1 MWAPRYDMKKMQN
14 YMIGVDHGDVVMFSD
29 FEDDGDM
36 WTGEGARQTRMQ
48 VDFSE
53 SFRGLPVVQVNMSMF
68 DMSNNANI
76 RMDVQAEEITE
87 DGFLIVFRTW
97 GDTKIA
103 RIRVAWQAI
112 GEVHNDDDWEVP

>member
-1 MWAPRYDMKKMQN
+1 MKKMQN

>member
-1 MWAPRYDMKKMQN
+1 MKKMQN

-29 FEDDGDM
+29 FENDGIM
-36 WTGEGARQTRMQ
+36 WKGEGARQTDKR

-53 SFRGLPVVQVNMSMF
+53 SFRGLPVVQVSMSMF
-68 DMSNNANI
+68 DVSNNANI
-76 RMDVQAEEITE
+76 RVDVQAEEITE

-103 RIRVAWQAI
+103 RVRVAWQAI
-112 GEVHNDDDWEVP
+112 GEVHNDDDWDLY